1 MFWHK
6 IPVLVAKAGD
16 VQASRHK
23 YQIFVAMNMDG
34 NCPNPMVWRLQM
46 LKQFASFLAGDS
58 TTISSTDW
66 YEVQVL
72 IMSCECD
79 MTHFFFLHGQKCLP
93 TTFYPGDMAGF
104 GEGWAKIMF
113 WLSWWKMCRRLIK
126 NIQRVKQRCAST
138 VLTTSW
144 HESWLISTWGHLTH
158 TLSKSWYDVRDEYKF
173 EMYQRKFY
181 SVDWAERAHAHS
193 AVFKYLNSTCIFT
206 TDKLLNE
213 QIRDGKEKHHT

>member
-1 MFWHK
+1 MTLTNAETVFQLSSRWLHHHLLHRLIWSSGCDHVMWVWH
-6 IPVLVAKAGD
+6 D
-16 VQASRHK
+16 
-23 YQIFVAMNMDG
+23 
-34 NCPNPMVWRLQM
+34 
-46 LKQFASFLAGDS
+46 
-58 TTISSTDW
+58 T
-66 YEVQVL
+66 
-72 IMSCECD
+72 
-79 MTHFFFLHGQKCLP
+79 FFFNCQYGMVHGQKCLP

-113 WLSWWKMCRRLIK
+113 WLSWWKMYRRLIK

-158 TLSKSWYDVRDEYKF
+158 TLSKSWYDARDEYKF
-173 EMYQRKFY
+173 EMYQRTFY

-193 AVFKYLNSTCIFT
+193 AVFKYLNSTCFFT

-213 QIRDGKEKHHT
+213 QIGDGKEKHHT